1 MPRASVFSF
10 AETAGCCRRVRARW
24 SVKKRSDAEGL
35 TWTTGTVSTTT
46 QGGGVHNGAG
56 IRRLSF
62 TVEQLEERRQAESEG
77 ERRRRRQGEIEERE
91 RTGEVG
97 FGRRTRTQTDKTPL
111 DEKFG
116 STIGEMWLRHFSPRR
131 LVRACRAEEGVNFCC
146 L

>member
-91 RTGEVG
+91 REDGG
-97 FGRRTRTQTDKTPL
+97 GRVRTTNADADANR
-111 DEKFG
+111 
-116 STIGEMWLRHFSPRR
+116 
-131 LVRACRAEEGVNFCC
+131 
-146 L
+146 